1 MEIPEI
7 QYQPGQ
13 VSSNV
18 APVEQVDIT
27 QGLRENQ
34 QRTANEMQGQ
44 LAQLQRNNQTAI
56 ANVKSQAFPVEQL
69 TQA

>member
-18 APVEQVDIT
+18 APVEQVDMT

-34 QRTANEMQGQ
+34 QRTANEMQARLHSCNGTIK
-44 LAQLQRNNQTAI
+44 LLFKT
-56 ANVKSQAFPVEQL
+56 
-69 TQA
+69 

>member
-18 APVEQVDIT
+18 APVEQVDVT

-34 QRTANEMQGQ
+34 QRTANEMQAQ
-44 LAQLQRNNQTAI
+44 LAQ
-56 ANVKSQAFPVEQL
+56 P
-69 TQA
+69 